1 MNLKI
6 NSMSKFTD
14 RLHNA
19 GIYVSDPNKT
29 INTIPADSCN
39 TRLSGMW
46 SQIQEAAPSI
56 TSTST
61 LSEILGRLER
71 LELENK
77 FLRLKIACMEGKFNQ
92 EEVSNI
98 RKMLMSEDDA
108 SVLLANTIIE
118 NE

>member
-1 MNLKI
+1 MNI
-6 NSMSKFTD
+6 
-14 RLHNA
+14 
-19 GIYVSDPNKT
+19 DPNKYHSKT
-29 INTIPADSCN
+29 LINDPTKVINTIPGN
-39 TRLSGMW
+39 TNMTGIWEQLESI
-46 SQIQEAAPSI
+46 SPSV
-56 TSTST
+56 TGTST

-77 FLRLKIACMEGKFNQ
+77 FLRLKIASMEGKFNQ

-118 NE
+118 NA

>member
-1 MNLKI
+1 
-6 NSMSKFTD
+6 MSKFTD
-14 RLHNA
+14 RLQNE
-19 GIYVSDPNKT
+19 GIYVSDPTKV
-29 INTIPADSCN
+29 INTIPGN
-39 TRLSGMW
+39 TNINANGIWEQLQS
-46 SQIQEAAPSI
+46 IPPSVI
-56 TSTST
+56 STST

-118 NE
+118 NA

>member
-1 MNLKI
+1 MNI
-6 NSMSKFTD
+6 
-14 RLHNA
+14 
-19 GIYVSDPNKT
+19 DPNKYYADGT
-29 INTIPADSCN
+29 LVQDPNNVIATNPANSYN
-39 TRLSGMW
+39 TRLTGLW
-46 SQIQEAAPSI
+46 SQIQDATPSV

-77 FLRLKIACMEGKFNQ
+77 FLRLKIASMEGKFNQ

-118 NE
+118 NA

>member
-1 MNLKI
+1 MFIDPN
-6 NSMSKFTD
+6 NMQ
-14 RLHNA
+14 

-29 INTIPADSCN
+29 INTIPGN
-39 TRLSGMW
+39 TNISTNGIWEQLQSTP
-46 SQIQEAAPSI
+46 PSV

-77 FLRLKIACMEGKFNQ
+77 FLRLKIASMEGKFNQ

-118 NE
+118 NA